1 MVSTPSKNISQNGNL
16 PQIWVKIT
24 KYLKPPPTTFFF
36 TQAFFAQN
44 SDGCKFVYLI
54 QLKKHSK
61 TWQVPWQIFGAS
73 STLKTPHLGVSKNRG
88 PQNGWFTM
96 ENPIKMDAL
105 GVPLFSETSIS
116 WWKFIIETLEHVHF
130 SAFSDK
136 KWGAER
142 CYLYPR
148 GNGKITNFLIGHT
161 SSSVFF
167 PLSIVMLVFR
177 GVFPES
183 SKQIWSNDFF
193 VLFFYFSRF
202 PS

>member
-1 MVSTPSKNISQNGNL
+1 MANFWS
-16 PQIWVKIT
+16 
-24 KYLKPPPTTFFF
+24 F
-36 TQAFFAQN
+36 
-44 SDGCKFVYLI
+44 
-54 QLKKHSK
+54 KH
-61 TWQVPWQIFGAS
+61 
-73 STLKTPHLGVSKNRG
+73 LETPHLGVSKNRG

-193 VLFFYFSRF
+193 VLFFLLFEISILTTKPWQTGDRSVRQDQGPMFWLPSRKNCKTYSPTYPEKVEF
-202 PS
+202 VRTVD